1 MKIIK
6 IDATRSTNAFLRQ
19 YNLDSAVNN
28 MIGVR
33 AHKQT
38 HGRGQMG
45 TKWNSADYKNLMIS
59 YLIPNLKVKPNY
71 VFAISMLSSIAVLET
86 LNDLE
91 IPKLSIKW
99 PNDILS
105 GRKKICGILIETSFK
120 EVYINSTIIGIGIN
134 INQTEFEN
142 LPKASSLKLITGL
155 NYSIDEVCD
164 RLTKKIELIRE
175 QLLQL
180 DIETLKTNY
189 YSKLLGYQKVQSFE
203 FPDRSK
209 AAGVITSVS
218 NSGLL
223 TIKFESSKQTFDL
236 KQIKQLY

>member
-1 MKIIK
+1 MKVIK

-19 YNLDSAVNN
+19 YNLDFPVNHAL
-28 MIGVR
+28 GVR
-33 AHKQT
+33 ANQQT

-45 TKWNSADYKNLMIS
+45 TKWNSTAHKNLMIS
-59 YLIPNLKVKPNY
+59 YLIPNLRLKPDHA
-71 VFAISMLSSIAVLET
+71 FAISMLSSIAVLET
-86 LNDLE
+86 LNELN

-105 GRKKICGILIETSFK
+105 GRQKICGILIETSFK
-120 EVYINSTIIGIGIN
+120 EAYINSTIIGIGIN
-134 INQTEFEN
+134 INQTEFKD

-155 NYSIDEVCD
+155 NYAIDGVCD
-164 RLTKKIELIRE
+164 RLTEKIELVQE

-180 DIETLKTNY
+180 DLETLKAKY

-203 FPDRSK
+203 FPDESK
-209 AAGVITSVS
+209 AAGIITSVS

-223 TIKFESSKQTFDL
+223 NIEFESSTRTFDL